1 LDNLN
6 EKFLNKSC
14 KVIHK
19 IVVDKWDT
27 LPLSLYPYEEDYVD
41 YYTTIS
47 DFINEDLG
55 FGDIDIINQIFYY
68 FVWNYNDEGDY
79 SDTENPNIS
88 YTDLLNMFDDRG
100 LILADFS
107 KVPPFLIEK
116 MDYPNYEMP
125 VFFNHSDDNHYAIA
139 NEDEIESSKRIFSED
154 RWHAESEVW
163 ETLGAEIYLD
173 FVFVSDTDKR
183 MVATE
188 EASRYESEM
197 DEEEVIDYLRDNMG
211 EYENAK
217 SIVKSYGEVE
227 ETWGELPASANGAP
241 YQMKM
246 SDIADDGR
254 EIVREIIYDYTYERL
269 EDELI
274 DYLMDFGYISRRN
287 NDFIIEGNRLPDWVS
302 FDWEEFH
309 DYDVEQI
316 EIYDLTSYGEYET
329 FKGKDNIYYYI
340 MTVDY

>member
-1 LDNLN
+1 M
-6 EKFLNKSC
+6 
-14 KVIHK
+14 
-19 IVVDKWDT
+19 VVSKWGT
-27 LPLSLYPYEEDYVD
+27 LPLSLYPYEVDYVD
-41 YYTTIS
+41 YYASIFN
-47 DFINEDLG
+47 FINKTLG
-55 FGDIDIINQIFYY
+55 FGDIESIDKIFYY
-68 FVWNYNDEGDY
+68 FIWNYNDEGDY
-79 SDTENPNIS
+79 SDTENPNIN
-88 YTDLLNMFDDRG
+88 YTDLLDIFDDRG
-100 LILADFS
+100 LILTDYFS
-107 KVPPFLIEK
+107 VNPFVIEK

-125 VFFNHSDDNHYAIA
+125 VFFNHLDDNHYAIA
-139 NEDEIESSKRIFSED
+139 NENEIESSKRIFSED
-154 RWHAESEVW
+154 RWHEESEVW
-163 ETLGAEIYLD
+163 ESLGAEIYLD

-188 EASRYESEM
+188 ESSHYESEM

-254 EIVREIIYDYTYERL
+254 EIVREIIYDYTYYRMEN
-269 EDELI
+269 ELI
-274 DYLMDFGYISRRN
+274 DYLMDFGYVSRRN
-287 NDFIIEGNRLPDWVS
+287 NNFMIEGNRLPDWVS
-302 FDWEEFH
+302 FDWGEFH
-309 DYDVEQI
+309 DYDVGHI